1 MTNALWYFGRGFG
14 VSALV
19 LFTLTLLL
27 GIATRSGRPLP
38 GLPRFAVTTVH
49 RTTSLSALLFL
60 ALHVSTLL
68 IDPYAQLRL
77 IDIVVPF
84 VGSYRPV
91 WQGFGTVAADLVVIL
106 IVSSLL
112 RHRLGLRVWRVLHWA
127 AYLCWPAAI
136 GHALGNGTDRAA
148 AWLLS
153 IVAACVVL
161 VIGALG
167 WRLASP
173 TFAPEVLP
181 ERVLPPRDL
190 AGLQ

>member
-19 LFTLTLLL
+19 LFTLTFIL
-27 GIATRSGRPLP
+27 GIGVRSGRPLP
-38 GLPRFAVTTVH
+38 GLPRFTVTTVH

-60 ALHVSTLL
+60 TLHVGTLFF
-68 IDPYAQLRL
+68 DPYAQLRL

-84 VGSYRPV
+84 VGSYRPI
-91 WQGFGTVAADLVVIL
+91 WQGLGTVAADLVVIL

-112 RHRLGLRVWRVLHWA
+112 RHRLGLRVWRTLHWV
-127 AYLCWPAAI
+127 AYLCWPVAI
-136 GHALGNGTDRAA
+136 GHVLGNGTDRGTG
-148 AWLLS
+148 WLLS
-153 IVAACVVL
+153 VVAVCVAL

-167 WRLASP
+167 WRLASA
-173 TFAPEVLP
+173 TFAPEEAP
-181 ERVLPPRDL
+181 ERVLPPHDL

>member
-19 LFTLTLLL
+19 LFTLTLVL

-60 ALHVSTLL
+60 TLHVGTLL
-68 IDPYAQLRL
+68 LDPYAQLRL

-84 VGSYRPV
+84 VGSYRPI
-91 WQGFGTVAADLVVIL
+91 WQGLGTVAADLVVIL

-112 RHRLGLRVWRVLHWA
+112 RHRLGLRVWRTLHWA
-127 AYLCWPAAI
+127 AYLCWPVAVV
-136 GHALGNGTDRAA
+136 HVLGNGTDRATT
-148 AWLLS
+148 WLLS
-153 IVAACVVL
+153 IVAVCVAL

-167 WRLASP
+167 WRLASA
-173 TFAPEVLP
+173 TFAPEEVP
-181 ERVLPPRDL
+181 ARVQPPRDL
-190 AGLQ
+190 AGLP

>member
-19 LFTLTLLL
+19 LFTLTTVL
-27 GIATRSGRPLP
+27 GIVTRSGRPLP

-60 ALHVSTLL
+60 TLHVATLL
-68 IDPYAQLRL
+68 FDPYAQLRL

-84 VGSYRPV
+84 VGSYRPI
-91 WQGFGTVAADLVVIL
+91 WQGLGTVAADVVVIL

-112 RHRLGLRVWRVLHWA
+112 RHRLGLRVWRALHWA
-127 AYLCWPAAI
+127 AYLCWPVAVA
-136 GHALGNGTDRAA
+136 HVLGNGTDRTAG
-148 AWLLS
+148 WLLS
-153 IVAACVVL
+153 IVAACVALVL
-161 VIGALG
+161 GAVG
-167 WRLASP
+167 WRLAGA
-173 TFAPEVLP
+173 TFAPEVVP

-190 AGLQ
+190 AGLR